1 MLRKRSSLITV
12 ALIFASSLT
21 PAQSPPPAAVPESQT
36 LSVGVIVQLT
46 TPPVLFVMNPTSG
59 VDAVDL
65 RSGRLLWHSTHAAA
79 PLLAR
84 GNALLALAPPLPG
97 KTGGRLFVLDTHTGD
112 VVAQLPDLEI
122 QDWSVVLEQGLRTSL
137 EIYGCVRRGRDF
149 LVWKG
154 ETRDVSPVL
163 HPARREGQ
171 VARGAVE
178 VDLDRATLA
187 PTTDVFPDR
196 FLAMKS
202 DGRGGS
208 LWEAFETGGIRVTLA
223 KLIRH
228 NSFIILLRRARGRE
242 LLPDVILAGPATAF
256 SNPEVSVDRR
266 HVLVAYYKGK
276 GGYDVTTFDAA
287 TGKRLRH
294 LVTDSWPAPF
304 LIWDDLLVSYTPSVV
319 KVADLASGK
328 ALFEHA
334 VRDLAY
340 RGPYPPG
347 ASRP

>member
-1 MLRKRSSLITV
+1 MLRKHGSLVTV

-21 PAQSPPPAAVPESQT
+21 PAQSPPPAAVPQSQT

-46 TPPVLFVMNPTSG
+46 TPPVLFVMNQTTG

-65 RSGRLLWHSTHAAA
+65 RSGRLLWHSNHAAA

-84 GNALLALAPPLPG
+84 GNELLTLAPPLPG

-112 VVAQLPDLEI
+112 VMAQLPDLEVKG
-122 QDWSVVLEQGLRTSL
+122 WSVVLEQGLRTSL
-137 EIYGCVRRGRDF
+137 ELYGCVRGDRDF

-163 HPARREGQ
+163 HPARRGGE

-178 VDLDRATLA
+178 VDLASATLA
-187 PTTDVFPDR
+187 PTTEVFPDR
-196 FLAMKS
+196 VLAMKS

-208 LWEAFETGGIRVTLA
+208 LWEAFETGGVRVTLA

-228 NSFIILLRRARGRE
+228 NSFIILVRRARGRDA
-242 LLPDVILAGPATAF
+242 LPDAILAQPATQF

-276 GGYDVTTFDAA
+276 EGYDVTTFDAA

-304 LIWDDLLVSYTPSVV
+304 LIWDDLLVYYTPSVV
-319 KVADLASGK
+319 RVVDFASGK
-328 ALFEHA
+328 ALFGHA
-334 VRDLAY
+334 VRDLTY